1 MQLSLLSNYTIIE
14 ARFRLLFSLSR
25 STFGCPLL
33 AVPMPP
39 RGEEKKGEEQE
50 REEKRGRRRRGI
62 LVFLAFVSV
71 TWVSV
76 EWILRD
82 GRDWT
87 RRPPRP
93 FEKATAPMLF
103 VEGTSKSR

>member
-14 ARFRLLFSLSR
+14 SRFRLLFSLSR
-25 STFGCPLL
+25 STFGCPLQCPL
-33 AVPMPP
+33 
-39 RGEEKKGEEQE
+39 EERRKKERSKKERKKGEEE
-50 REEKRGRRRRGI
+50 GEE
-62 LVFLAFVSV
+62 FSFFSPYVSV

-93 FEKATAPMLF
+93 KATTPMLF